1 MSEAIAALARLER
14 FLALTRAINT
24 AVEDQEW
31 DETARLDAE
40 RAAQLGRLPI
50 DLAARVGADEAAR
63 ARAIIEK
70 CLQLDA
76 RTRVRAEERQKSI
89 RVLLREP

>member
-14 FLALTRAINT
+14 FLTLTRAINT
-24 AVEDQEW
+24 AVEDQDW

-40 RAAQLGRLPI
+40 RAVQLGSLPV
-50 DLAARVGADEAAR
+50 DLAARVDTVEAAR
-63 ARAIIEK
+63 ARAIIEE
-70 CLQLDA
+70 CLELDA
-76 RTRVRAEERQKSI
+76 RTRGRAEDRQKSI